1 MPSHHRCTISQ
12 PANGSIVARDVPI
25 TLEETDRDGEPAWY
39 GTLNSPQVLLLT
51 AGQKY
56 QLKLDDGRTGT
67 FFVQRNTSAGEAGRA
82 IAIRGVG
89 GLG

>member
-1 MPSHHRCTISQ
+1 MPSHHRCTITQSVG
-12 PANGSIVARDVPI
+12 GSIVARDVPV
-25 TLEETDRDGEPAWY
+25 TLEEIERDGKPAWY

-67 FFVQRNTSAGEAGRA
+67 FHVRRNTSAGEAGRA
-82 IAIRGVG
+82 IAIQGMG
-89 GLG
+89 ELG